1 MKAREDPAGAAEA
14 DFGFERV
21 AGAEKRVRVKEVF
34 DTVAERYDLMNDLM
48 SFGMHRA
55 WKRLAVALA
64 RVRTGHRVLDL
75 AAGTGDMAALLSE
88 RAGPSG
94 QVVVADINSRMLER
108 ARVRLVDRGRVE
120 GMSYA
125 IGDAESL
132 PFVENYFHCV
142 CIAFGLRNVTR
153 KEKALESMCRVLRPG
168 GQALIL
174 EFSPLVLPALA
185 PLYDAYSFRV
195 IPALGRIVTGSAAP
209 YRYLAES
216 IRVHPDPGALQKMME
231 KAGFERCRVHS
242 LSAGVVAL
250 HRGYKL

>member
-14 DFGFERV
+14 DFGFERL

-55 WKRLAVALA
+55 MEASRG
-64 RVRTGHRVLDL
+64 RPRPGPGRPPR
-75 AAGTGDMAALLSE
+75 AGSRGRDRDMAALLSE

-174 EFSPLVLPALA
+174 EFSPPRPAGA
-185 PLYDAYSFRV
+185 RS
-195 IPALGRIVTGSAAP
+195 AL
-209 YRYLAES
+209 
-216 IRVHPDPGALQKMME
+216 
-231 KAGFERCRVHS
+231 
-242 LSAGVVAL
+242 
-250 HRGYKL
+250 